1 MQHLEFC
8 GVLSMAR
15 PSLPVSVKL
24 VFWDGLRAGLTI
36 AVAARAAGVS
46 RATAHRWLRDDRQV
60 LPTLE
65 SGSSTPRA
73 GSLSLREREE
83 IGFERAR
90 GRGIRAIAAILGRSP
105 STISRELAR
114 NTFKDRYVPSI
125 AQEQTWARSRR
136 PRARK
141 LDELALR
148 QRVVSM
154 LGDRFSPEQIAG
166 RLKLEHPDDPEMQVS
181 HETIYQALYVQG
193 RGSLRT
199 ALASDLRTGRAIRRP
214 RRPDGPRVSRF
225 KEMVTIAD
233 RPPEIEDRA
242 VPGHWEGDLILGA
255 TATRSAIGTLVERTS
270 GFVMLLHLPGDHTS
284 RTVADA
290 MIAAMKTL
298 PEQLR
303 GSVTWDQGR
312 EMARHQEIT
321 LATGMP
327 IYFCDPHSPWQRG
340 SNENTNGL
348 LRQYFPKG
356 TDLSFHGPGIL
367 ENVAAELNRRPRKRH
382 GYRTPVEVLTELLSK
397 ASIASGVATTT

>member
-1 MQHLEFC
+1 ML
-8 GVLSMAR
+8 
-15 PSLPVSVKL
+15 PSPH
-24 VFWDGLRAGLTI
+24 I
-36 AVAARAAGVS
+36 
-46 RATAHRWLRDDRQV
+46 
-60 LPTLE
+60 E
-65 SGSSTPRA
+65 SLKSRA

-83 IGFERAR
+83 IAFHFASGHGVRS
-90 GRGIRAIAAILGRSP
+90 IAARVGRAP

-114 NTFKDRYVPSI
+114 NRLNHRYLPSI
-125 AQEQTWARSRR
+125 AQEQTWARARR
-136 PRARK
+136 PKPRK

-154 LGDRFSPEQIAG
+154 LTDRFSPEQIAG
-166 RLKLEHPDDPEMQVS
+166 RLRLEHPNDPEMYVS

-199 ALASDLRTGRAIRRP
+199 ELATALRTGRVMRRP
-214 RRPDGPRVSRF
+214 QRPDGPRVNRF
-225 KEMVTIAD
+225 KDMVMISD
-233 RPPEIEDRA
+233 RPAEIEDRA
-242 VPGHWEGDLILGA
+242 VPGHWEGDLIIGSIG
-255 TATRSAIGTLVERTS
+255 TNSAIGTLVERTS
-270 GFVMLLHLPGDHTS
+270 GFVMLLYLPGDHTS

-290 MIAAMKTL
+290 MITAMKTL

-303 GSVTWDQGR
+303 RSMTWDQGR

-340 SNENTNGL
+340 TNENTNGL

-367 ENVAAELNRRPRKRH
+367 ENVAAELNSRPRKRH
-382 GYRTPVEVLTELLSK
+382 GFRTPAEVLDGILSGPENQ
-397 ASIASGVATTT
+397 AGVALTA

>member
-1 MQHLEFC
+1 M
-8 GVLSMAR
+8 
-15 PSLPVSVKL
+15 
-24 VFWDGLRAGLTI
+24 
-36 AVAARAAGVS
+36 
-46 RATAHRWLRDDRQV
+46 

-83 IGFERAR
+83 IAFERAR

-114 NTFKDRYVPSI
+114 NIFKDRYVPSI

-148 QRVVSM
+148 QQVVSM

-199 ALASDLRTGRAIRRP
+199 ELASDLRTGRAIRRP

-225 KEMVTIAD
+225 REVVTIAD

-242 VPGHWEGDLILGA
+242 VPGHWEWRPHPRRNGNEVRD
-255 TATRSAIGTLVERTS
+255 R
-270 GFVMLLHLPGDHTS
+270 DS
-284 RTVADA
+284 R
-290 MIAAMKTL
+290 
-298 PEQLR
+298 
-303 GSVTWDQGR
+303 
-312 EMARHQEIT
+312 
-321 LATGMP
+321 
-327 IYFCDPHSPWQRG
+327 
-340 SNENTNGL
+340 
-348 LRQYFPKG
+348 
-356 TDLSFHGPGIL
+356 
-367 ENVAAELNRRPRKRH
+367 
-382 GYRTPVEVLTELLSK
+382 
-397 ASIASGVATTT
+397 